1 MAKFCGYCG
10 SPLKEEYRFC
20 VACGKQIPENH
31 SKPPSQVE
39 PVSQMQPRQVQP
51 APQMQPGQVQPAPQM
66 QPRQVQ
72 QAPQNIGGMAVS
84 TARTAVSSAV
94 GTFAG
99 QFAPSVCGETV
110 LGSFGNPIG
119 VPASLIPGTGTVLLG
134 SFKRFFASLKS
145 AFKNPKKLIVPLVLA
160 AIWLVLD
167 VLQILK
173 INFLPTRVLSF
184 LTFAK
189 GGMSGR
195 FSGFIG
201 GIFGKGIYAGA
212 LMTLINSL
220 IRKNKGQKRSLRD
233 TFRGI
238 FGVSLDSLGGYL
250 TGIGAAMFI
259 YLFISGNMIK
269 SGFMAGIAA
278 AYLSAKAC
286 LNRGFLQNLIGS
298 FTSKGKAA
306 LSQGAAG
313 IIKGLTVG
321 FASAAVLGQIRIK
334 LLLIILGAL
343 LMVGGIVLMILQKA
357 GVIKSKKGVQ

>member
-1 MAKFCGYCG
+1 MAKFCIYCG
-10 SPLKEEYRFC
+10 SPLKEKYRFC
-20 VACGKQIPENH
+20 TVCGKQIP
-31 SKPPSQVE
+31 VE
-39 PVSQMQPRQVQP
+39 QSNLPRQVQP
-51 APQMQPGQVQPAPQM
+51 SPQTK
-66 QPRQVQ
+66 PRQVQ
-72 QAPQNIGGMAVS
+72 PAPQNIGGMAVS

-119 VPASLIPGTGTVLLG
+119 APASLIPDTLTVLLG
-134 SFKRFFASLKS
+134 SFKRLFASLKS

-160 AIWLVLD
+160 AVWLVLD

-173 INFLPTRVLSF
+173 INFLPTQVLSF

-212 LMTLINSL
+212 LVTLINSL
-220 IRKNKGQKRSLRD
+220 FRKNKGQKRSLKE

-238 FGVSLDSLGGYL
+238 FGVSLDSLGGYF

-259 YLFISGNMIK
+259 YLFISGGMLK

-278 AYLSAKAC
+278 AYLSANKEPHDNYPHNGGVGQDHG
-286 LNRGFLQNLIGS
+286 NRSLD
-298 FTSKGKAA
+298 
-306 LSQGAAG
+306 SQGFE
-313 IIKGLTVG
+313 L
-321 FASAAVLGQIRIK
+321 
-334 LLLIILGAL
+334 AL
-343 LMVGGIVLMILQKA
+343 QLFVR
-357 GVIKSKKGVQ
+357 

>member
-212 LMTLINSL
+212 LVTLINSL
-220 IRKNKGQKRSLRD
+220 IRKNKGQKRSPGD
-233 TFRGI
+233 IFRGI
-238 FGVSLDSLGGYL
+238 FGVSLDSLGGYF

>member
-1 MAKFCGYCG
+1 MAKFCIYCG
-10 SPLKEEYRFC
+10 SPLKEKYRFC
-20 VACGKQIPENH
+20 TVCGKQIPVEQSNL
-31 SKPPSQVE
+31 PRQVQPSPQT
-39 PVSQMQPRQVQP
+39 QPRQVQP
-51 APQMQPGQVQPAPQM
+51 
-66 QPRQVQ
+66 
-72 QAPQNIGGMAVS
+72 APQNIGGMAVS

-119 VPASLIPGTGTVLLG
+119 APASLIPDTLTVLLG
-134 SFKRFFASLKS
+134 SFKRLFASLKS

-160 AIWLVLD
+160 AVWLVLD

-173 INFLPTRVLSF
+173 INFLPTQVLSF

-212 LMTLINSL
+212 LVTLINSL
-220 IRKNKGQKRSLRD
+220 FRKNKGQKRSLKE

-238 FGVSLDSLGGYL
+238 FGVSLDSLGGYF

-259 YLFISGNMIK
+259 YLFISGGMLK

-278 AYLSAKAC
+278 AYLSANAC

-306 LSQGAAG
+306 LSQGGAG

-343 LMVGGIVLMILQKA
+343 LMVGGILLMILQKA